1 MWMVSVQLQ
10 QVCVG
15 VLEMYE
21 SVLYPSVCVLP
32 TPKYVCMSL
41 QGYTS
46 AYTRLRTHKCMCPG
60 GVERARAFLLLCTSV
75 SSSPS
80 GGGEY

>member
-1 MWMVSVQLQ
+1 MQLQ

-21 SVLYPSVCVLP
+21 SDPSVCVLP

-60 GVERARAFLLLCTSV
+60 GVERARAFLGTLLPCTSV
-75 SSSPS
+75 SSRAS